1 MSSSKLDLAKEALAA
16 MGGDEMV
23 KRLRAKGVESC
34 DGGILFYVPL
44 LGGLVQVRVTKAAK
58 CWDVDLTFDMLAT
71 APRTIREVPSEK
83 LELILKSL
91 FVVND

>member
-1 MSSSKLDLAKEALAA
+1 MSSTNDQASEALAA
-16 MGGDEMV
+16 IGGDEMV

-58 CWDVDLTFDMLAT
+58 CWDVNLLVDALTTM
-71 APRTIREVPSEK
+71 PRTIESVPTEK
-83 LELILKSL
+83 LGLILGGL
-91 FVVND
+91 FNVID